1 MLDKDHSR
9 QRKKKRGIAIK
20 RAKSRKTLRRKR
32 AKVATNKEIEEHLNI
47 ALKEI
52 GAIEPWFDEE
62 VGEWI
67 FKHPLYPV
75 EYGGESKEEV
85 VKNYPEYVRE
95 FLKRRLN
102 DRLDPL
108 VEQET
113 KGHGGKRVGAG
124 RPRGA
129 KKPTTKVIRLPAD
142 VADWFESP
150 SAIPQVRAM
159 IAKGRH

>member
-1 MLDKDHSR
+1 MFDKDHSR
-9 QRKKKRGIAIK
+9 QGKKKRGVAVK
-20 RAKSRKTLRRKR
+20 RAQSRKTLRRKR
-32 AKVATNKEIEEHLNI
+32 AKVATHKEIGSHLEI

-52 GAIEPWFDEE
+52 GAIEPWFDDE

-75 EYGGESKEEV
+75 EYGGDSKEDV
-85 VKNYPEYVRE
+85 VKNYPEYIRE
-95 FLKRRLN
+95 FLKHRLD

-113 KGHGGKRVGAG
+113 KGHGGRRRGAG

-129 KKPTTKVIRLPAD
+129 KKPATKVVRLPAD
-142 VADWFESP
+142 VAGWIERP
-150 SAIPQVRAM
+150 SSIPHIREM
-159 IAKGRH
+159 IARGRH